1 MPDNNM
7 PDNNVPNHE
16 ITQTMIDESYKVAV
30 QVFDNIISKQ
40 KGIEYL
46 TKNIGMNARS
56 ASDYIENYKCL
67 RSGTVYRRTMN
78 KNATKTYL
86 QNIYDD
92 LGVQGL
98 QTALQAVEQHRIYYE
113 SLGHGKLPSIQ
124 AVYSQFAG
132 RLQAVCKDASK
143 KLNS

>member
-1 MPDNNM
+1 M

-98 QTALQAVEQHRIYYE
+98 RTALQAVQQHLDYYE
-113 SLGHGKLPSIQ
+113 NLGHGKLPSIQ
-124 AVYSQFAG
+124 AVYRQFTG
-132 RLQAVCKDASK
+132 SLQRCF
-143 KLNS
+143 

>member
-1 MPDNNM
+1 MPDNNV

-46 TKNIGMNARS
+46 TNNIGMNARS

-86 QNIYDD
+86 QNICDD

-98 QTALQAVEQHRIYYE
+98 QPALQAVKQHRDYYE
-113 SLGHGKLPSIQ
+113 KLGHGKLPSIQ
-124 AVYSQFAG
+124 AVYEQFASM
-132 RLQAVCKDASK
+132 LPK
-143 KLNS
+143 N